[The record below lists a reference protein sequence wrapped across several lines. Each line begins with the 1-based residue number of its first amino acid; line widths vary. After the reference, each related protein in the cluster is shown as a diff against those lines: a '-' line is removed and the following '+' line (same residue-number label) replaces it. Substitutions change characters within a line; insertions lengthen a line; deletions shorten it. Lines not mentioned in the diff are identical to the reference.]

1 MSDIDDLQRRLSAAL
16 DRIGQGVADMA
27 AAPKDA
33 GQDVDAIRKSL
44 DDAMA
49 AKDRL
54 ETRMA
59 ELDAELAEYRQGDG
73 FVFYDTVTEP
83 QRQELSTKIDAL
95 SAEVSQ
101 VQGVVAG
108 Q

>member
-1 MSDIDDLQRRLSAAL
+1 VRPIIDQNDAELGSA
-16 DRIGQGVADMA
+16 I
-27 AAPKDA
+27 DA
-33 GQDVDAIRKSL
+33 RF
-44 DDAMA
+44 
-49 AKDRL
+49 
-54 ETRMA
+54 A

-83 QRQELSTKIDAL
+83 QRQELSNKIDAL